1 LSGLARRRRP
11 QCSLRV
17 PARAAG
23 KPRFRRGVGE
33 IRCDAARTD
42 SLPRGRA
49 SSHKAGDGV
58 HAERVSKE
66 RSGMVEKTILAL
78 PQGKKVSVPRVFKR
92 VIQVSLAVV
101 LTAAVILF
109 VVVSNGML
117 VGRAGSLQAG
127 LNVWIAFIKRTD
139 ILATIVVT
147 AVVTLLLV
155 YWQRDRE
162 RK

>member
-1 LSGLARRRRP
+1 
-11 QCSLRV
+11 
-17 PARAAG
+17 
-23 KPRFRRGVGE
+23 
-33 IRCDAARTD
+33 
-42 SLPRGRA
+42 
-49 SSHKAGDGV
+49 
-58 HAERVSKE
+58 
-66 RSGMVEKTILAL
+66 MVEKTILAL
-78 PQGKKVSVPRVFKR
+78 PQGKKVSVPRVLKR
-92 VIQVSLAVV
+92 VIQVSLAVA

-117 VGRAGSLQAG
+117 VGRAGSLHAG

>member
-1 LSGLARRRRP
+1 
-11 QCSLRV
+11 
-17 PARAAG
+17 
-23 KPRFRRGVGE
+23 
-33 IRCDAARTD
+33 
-42 SLPRGRA
+42 
-49 SSHKAGDGV
+49 
-58 HAERVSKE
+58 
-66 RSGMVEKTILAL
+66 MVEKTILAL

>member
-1 LSGLARRRRP
+1 
-11 QCSLRV
+11 
-17 PARAAG
+17 
-23 KPRFRRGVGE
+23 
-33 IRCDAARTD
+33 
-42 SLPRGRA
+42 
-49 SSHKAGDGV
+49 
-58 HAERVSKE
+58 
-66 RSGMVEKTILAL
+66 L
-78 PQGKKVSVPRVFKR
+78 PQGKKVYVPRVFKR